1 MNYAEMTIEQL
12 EERRAQI
19 VTECEADGAD
29 LDALEAEV
37 REINAE
43 LENRKAAAEKRAA
56 IRSSVAAGAG
66 QVVEHIKE
74 EKGEKTMTNA
84 EVRASQEYIE
94 AFARYIK
101 TEDARECRALLT
113 ENVPTTGT
121 VPVPVI
127 VDEIIH
133 TAWENDQILA
143 RVRKTNFRGNL
154 KVPFEISAT
163 GAVVHTEG
171 SAAITEET
179 LALGIVTMIPAMIKK
194 FIRVSDEVIAMGGE
208 AFIRYIY
215 DELVY
220 QIIRKLAQLVVA
232 DIAAAP
238 ATSSATAVGV
248 AQVTTAPSITAIP
261 TAFASL
267 SDQAVNNVVIINRL
281 TYAAFIAAYAA
292 GNFDVDPFMGLPVLY
307 SSQLPAYST
316 ANGGDVYAIVGDLDG
331 AQVNYPEG
339 EDVVIKYDDLS
350 EAESDLV
357 KITGRQY
364 AAHAVV
370 TPGKFVNITKPRE
383 GAMS

>member
-37 REINAE
+37 RDINAE
-43 LENRKAAAEKRAA
+43 LETRKAAAEKRAA

-66 QVVEHIKE
+66 HVVEKIKE

-84 EVRASQEYIE
+84 EVRASKEYIE

-133 TAWENDQILA
+133 TAWENDQILS
-143 RVRKTNFRGNL
+143 RVRKTNFRGNV

-171 SAAITEET
+171 SGAIDEET
-179 LALGIVTMIPAMIKK
+179 LALGIVTMIPANIKK
-194 FIRVSDEVIAMGGE
+194 FIRVSDEVVAMGGE
-208 AFIRYIY
+208 AFVRYIY

-220 QIIRKLAQLVVA
+220 QIVRKLAQLVVA
-232 DIAAAP
+232 DIAEAP
-238 ATSSATAVGV
+238 AVSSATEVGV
-248 AQVTTAPSITAIP
+248 AQVEAEPSITAIP

-292 GNFDVDPFMGLPVLY
+292 GNFAVDPFMGLPVLY
-307 SSQLPAYST
+307 NSQLPAYSAAAEGET
-316 ANGGDVYAIVGDLDG
+316 YAIVGDLDG

-350 EAESDLV
+350 EAESDIV

-364 AAHAVV
+364 AAHDVV
-370 TPGKFVNITKPRE
+370 TPGKFVNIVRPSGGE
-383 GAMS
+383 S

>member
-12 EERRAQI
+12 EERRVQI

-43 LENRKAAAEKRAA
+43 LENRKAAAEKRAV
-56 IRSSVAAGAG
+56 IRSRVAAGAG
-66 QVVEHIKE
+66 QVVEQIKE

-84 EVRASQEYIE
+84 EVRASQEYLE

-113 ENVPTTGT
+113 ENVTTTGT

-133 TAWENDQILA
+133 TAWENDKILA

-171 SAAITEET
+171 GGAITEET
-179 LALGIVTMIPAMIKK
+179 LTLGIVTMIPAMIKK
-194 FIRVSDEVIAMGGE
+194 FIRVSDEVVAMGGE
-208 AFIRYIY
+208 AFVRYIY

-238 ATSSATAVGV
+238 AASSATAVGV
-248 AQVTTAPSITAIP
+248 EQVTAAPSITAIP

-292 GNFDVDPFMGLPVLY
+292 GNFAVDPFMGLPVLY

-316 ANGGDVYAIVGDLDG
+316 AAAGAVYAIVGDLDG

-370 TPGKFVNITKPRE
+370 TPGKFVNIKKPTT
-383 GAMS
+383 

>member
-37 REINAE
+37 RDINAE
-43 LENRKAAAEKRAA
+43 LETRKAAAEKRAA
-56 IRSSVAAGAG
+56 IRNSVATGAG
-66 QVVEHIKE
+66 HVVEKIKE

-84 EVRASQEYIE
+84 EVRASKEYIE
-94 AFARYIK
+94 AFARYIM

-113 ENVPTTGT
+113 ENVVSGT

-133 TAWENDQILA
+133 TAWENDQILS
-143 RVRKTNFRGNL
+143 RVRKTNFRGNV

-171 SAAITEET
+171 GNAITEET

-194 FIRVSDEVIAMGGE
+194 FIRVSDEVVAMGGE
-208 AFIRYIY
+208 AFVRYIY

-238 ATSSATAVGV
+238 AASTATAVGV
-248 AQVTTAPSITAIP
+248 EQVTTAPSITAIP

-292 GNFDVDPFMGLPVLY
+292 GNFAVDPFMGLPVLY

-316 ANGGDVYAIVGDLDG
+316 ASAGAVYAIVGDLDG

-370 TPGKFVNITKPRE
+370 TPGKFVNIKKPT
-383 GAMS
+383 A